1 MERKNGVEITKIVT
15 VLTGDI
21 DFINDYA
28 SDVTPYQIYVDLELA
43 QEKEEIAD
51 FLQGYQKEYELLRSG
66 EIDYIIIEYDM

>member
-43 QEKEEIAD
+43 QEKEEIAE

>member
-43 QEKEEIAD
+43 QKKEEIAE